1 MVKEN
6 LGNHFWKIAQKIIP
20 GGNSILSK
28 RPQRYTSK
36 TWPVYFK
43 KALGCYIWDLENKK
57 YIDMA
62 QMGIGSAILGYNNK
76 YVNSAV
82 KKIIDKGVTTTLN
95 SLEEITLAK
104 KLIKLNP
111 GFAGVKFARS
121 GGEAMAIA
129 VRIARSF
136 AKKQKIAFSGYHGWM
151 DWYLA
156 TNLETKDN
164 LNDHLL
170 KGLSAKG
177 VYSGLKKSIFPFK
190 YDDPADFLKT
200 LKKSKEIG
208 IVVIESTRY
217 DFPKKNFI
225 NKINEIC
232 KKKNLILICDEI
244 TSGFRVGNSGAYKIV
259 GFNPDLVIY
268 GKGLG
273 NGFAISAVVGKSK
286 IMKNS
291 INSFISSTNWSERV
305 GFVAA
310 IKTLELLEKNQTWKH
325 LIKIGALI
333 RDGWEEIF
341 NEFNLQIKV
350 SNFLPLITMKLNY
363 GELNNYILTYF
374 MDDMLRKG
382 YLVSSSV
389 YVSQSHTHK
398 ICKKYLKECRLTF
411 KKISSL
417 VKKDQIKKKLKVP
430 VRTDAF
436 QRL

>member
-1 MVKEN
+1 M
-6 LGNHFWKIAQKIIP
+6 
-20 GGNSILSK
+20 
-28 RPQRYTSK
+28 T
-36 TWPVYFK
+36 
-43 KALGCYIWDLENKK
+43 C
-57 YIDMA
+57 
-62 QMGIGSAILGYNNK
+62 
-76 YVNSAV
+76 
-82 KKIIDKGVTTTLN
+82 
-95 SLEEITLAK
+95 
-104 KLIKLNP
+104 
-111 GFAGVKFARS
+111 
-121 GGEAMAIA
+121 
-129 VRIARSF
+129 
-136 AKKQKIAFSGYHGWM
+136 
-151 DWYLA
+151 
-156 TNLETKDN
+156 
-164 LNDHLL
+164 
-170 KGLSAKG
+170 
-177 VYSGLKKSIFPFK
+177 
-190 YDDPADFLKT
+190 
-200 LKKSKEIG
+200 
-208 IVVIESTRY
+208 
-217 DFPKKNFI
+217 
-225 NKINEIC
+225 
-232 KKKNLILICDEI
+232 
-244 TSGFRVGNSGAYKIV
+244 GFRVGNSGAYIIV
-259 GFNPDLVIY
+259 GFKPDLVIY